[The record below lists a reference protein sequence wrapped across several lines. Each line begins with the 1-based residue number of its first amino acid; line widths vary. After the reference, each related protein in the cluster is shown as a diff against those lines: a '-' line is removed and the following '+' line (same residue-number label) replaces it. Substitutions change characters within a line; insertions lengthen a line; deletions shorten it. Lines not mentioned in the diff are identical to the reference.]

1 MFIDFE
7 KWHGAKN
14 DFVIL
19 WILHPDRDLI
29 VPTLQRLAPKIC
41 NRDGSGIGADG
52 LLVLI
57 TKNRKD
63 PFAEELVI
71 VNSDGSLAKNC
82 GNGLRCAASS
92 ARLRAHREGILDFDG
107 ITLTVQG
114 KPINCRFLGDSDNPM
129 VAVAMA
135 SPELNTSNSW
145 HAEVHAMCKQL
156 QRDHGPLNGELETV
170 SLGNPHV
177 VFFVNDASKKLAE
190 IAGQPLQAVRSG
202 DGINVHIA
210 SNLDITDQ
218 DQQLARR
225 DIGEPLGE
233 LLKVFPWERGV
244 GLTQACGT
252 GACAVGVAV
261 LDSGLVDRSEWVG
274 VDMPGGR
281 LYVKQSTSGD
291 DVILAGPAK
300 FVFSGS
306 LEI

>member
-1 MFIDFE
+1 MYVDFE

-19 WILHPDRDLI
+19 WILHPDKDLLI
-29 VPTLQRLAPKIC
+29 PTLQRLAPNIC

-52 LLVLI
+52 LLVLVSRH
-57 TKNRKD
+57 RKD
-63 PFAEELVI
+63 PFPEELVI
-71 VNSDGSLAKNC
+71 INSDGSLAKNC

-107 ITLTVQG
+107 VTLSVQG
-114 KPINCRFLGDSDNPM
+114 NPINCRFLGDSANPM
-129 VAVAMA
+129 VAVAMP
-135 SPELNTSNSW
+135 SPEINSANSW
-145 HAEVHAMCKQL
+145 HTEVVSSVKQL
-156 QRDHGPLNGELETV
+156 QRDHQTLRGDIQTV

-177 VFFVNDASKKLAE
+177 VCFVEEASRSLAE
-190 IAGQPLQAVRSG
+190 VAGKPLQAVRSG

-210 SNLDITDQ
+210 SSLNITEQ
-218 DQQLARR
+218 DQQKARR
-225 DIGEPLGE
+225 DVGEPLGD

-261 LDSGLVDRSEWVG
+261 LDSGLVDRLEWVG
-274 VDMPGGR
+274 LDMPGGR
-281 LYVKQSTSGD
+281 LYVKQSNADD

-300 FVFSGS
+300 LVFSGS
-306 LEI
+306 IEI